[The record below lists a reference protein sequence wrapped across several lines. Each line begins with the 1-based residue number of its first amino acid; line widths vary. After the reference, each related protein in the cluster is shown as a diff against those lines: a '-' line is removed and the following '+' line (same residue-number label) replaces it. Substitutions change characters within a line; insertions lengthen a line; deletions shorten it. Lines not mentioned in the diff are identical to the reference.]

1 MSKYNVKYIDPK
13 INIIDR
19 IPLDVGYNAWLNSR
33 KRVVEYPEDSTL
45 IKVGTEIVKKTE
57 YRDRI
62 IKMGLQYTN
71 IPTYVF
77 EIQGSVLFRD
87 ILFTLNKTGDWAT
100 SHRFE
105 FSLFEDFES
114 TNYPVSS
121 EYKDIPEWEEQFNKY
136 MDKIQET
143 KVTDENRMEMPYSLS
158 STFWVAM
165 NYKTLIG
172 LVSMLKLRM
181 PFFYNIYGKLFE
193 KCMVDEGDPIED
205 KLVPYIDAS
214 IQQYFRTEPFD
225 GKESFTK
232 LGDTVVINKTMGL
245 LLFSQFIRQQDSCIK
260 GLYDMLSHNDSE
272 TFKHKVFYSSTPIMI
287 TYITDI
293 ARFNRTISN
302 RLCWFSMSS
311 GDDINSWSPIVD
323 IMLKNMSLDG
333 FAKMIPCKI
342 KDGCI
347 DCKYR
352 DDVKFRSEGVEKRN
366 LPCGI
371 ALMDKNICNQRNEYD
386 KTLLSQFYVDYES
399 RLESEDVLPIK

>member
-1 MSKYNVKYIDPK
+1 MSKYEIKYIDPK
-13 INIIDR
+13 ISILDS
-19 IPLDVGYNAWLNSR
+19 IPVSVGYETWLKSR
-33 KRVVEYPEDSTL
+33 KRVVEFQGNN
-45 IKVGTEIVKKTE
+45 IKVGTEVVPVSE

-62 IKMGLQYTN
+62 LKMGLQYTN
-71 IPTYVF
+71 IPTFVF

-87 ILFTLNKTGDWAT
+87 VLFTLNKTGDWAT

-105 FSLFEDFES
+105 FSLFENFES

-121 EYKDIPEWEEQFNKY
+121 EYKDIPEWEEQFDKY

-143 KVTDENRMEMPYSLS
+143 QVTDENRVEMPYSLS

-172 LVSMLKLRM
+172 IVSMLKLRM

-193 KCMVDEGDPIED
+193 GCMDWIGEPISD
-205 KLVPYIDAS
+205 KLTPYIDAS
-214 IQQYFRTEPFD
+214 IQQYFRTESFD
-225 GKESFTK
+225 GKESFIK
-232 LGDTVVINKTMGL
+232 LGDTVVMNKTMGL

-260 GLYDMLSHNDSE
+260 GLYDMLSHKE
-272 TFKHKVFYSSTPIMI
+272 PEIFAHKVFYASTPIMV
-287 TYITDI
+287 TYTSDV

-311 GDDINSWSPIVD
+311 GNDINSWSSIVD
-323 IMLKNMSLDG
+323 IMLKNMSLDE

-352 DDVKFRSEGVEKRN
+352 DDIKFRSEGVEKRN

-399 RLESEDVLPIK
+399 RLESEGVLPIK

>member
-1 MSKYNVKYIDPK
+1 MSKYQILYIPPRVTLVDS
-13 INIIDR
+13 
-19 IPLDVGYNAWLNSR
+19 IPLTVGYEAWLKSR
-33 KRVVEYPEDSTL
+33 KRVVKFNGDM
-45 IKVGTEIVKKTE
+45 IHVGTEDIPVNE
-57 YRDRI
+57 YKDRI

-87 ILFTLNKTGDWAT
+87 LIFTLNKTGDWAT

-105 FSLFEDFES
+105 FSLFEDFNS
-114 TNYPVSS
+114 MNYPVSL
-121 EYKDIPEWEEQFNKY
+121 EYKDIPEWESQFDKY

-143 KVTDENRMEMPYSLS
+143 PVTDENRVEMPYSLS

-172 LVSMLKLRM
+172 FISMLKIKM
-181 PFFYNIYGKLFE
+181 PFFYEIYGKLFE
-193 KCMVDEGDPIED
+193 ECMDWKGEPISD

-214 IQQYFRTEPFD
+214 IQQYFRDEVKEFE
-225 GKESFTK
+225 ESFIRVE
-232 LGDTVVINKTMGL
+232 DTIVMNKTMGL

-260 GLYDMLSHNDSE
+260 GLYDMMAHTDVE
-272 TFKHKVFYSSTPIMI
+272 EFKHKMFYASTPIMV
-287 TYITDI
+287 TYVSDI
-293 ARFNRTISN
+293 SRFNRTISN

-311 GDDINSWSPIVD
+311 GNGINSWSSIID
-323 IMLKNMSLDG
+323 IILRNMPLHE

-352 DDVKFRSEGVEKRN
+352 DDIKFRSEGVEKRN

-371 ALMDKNICNQRNEYD
+371 ALMSKGICNQRNEYD
-386 KTLLSQFYVDYES
+386 KTLLSKFYVNYES
-399 RLESEDVLPIK
+399 KLESDGVLPIK